1 MPDVTATATLTYAGA
16 RRVLDAAIA
25 HAEAISAPMCIA
37 VVDPGANLLAFARM
51 DGAKFHSVGSS
62 TMKAQTAVAQ
72 GSPTGGVH
80 ADVETQVTLAMQ
92 GKFTNLL
99 GGIPLVIAGKI
110 VGGIGAGSGTGP
122 QDLAVARAGAA
133 EIGAELFSGFV
144 AAGLEDTGWR
154 GDR

>member
-1 MPDVTATATLTYAGA
+1 MPDIIPTASLTYEGA
-16 RRVLDAAIA
+16 RKVLDAAIA
-25 HAEAISAPMCIA
+25 HAHAIGAPMCIA

-62 TMKAQTAVAQ
+62 TMKAQGAVAQ
-72 GSPTGGVH
+72 RAPTGGVT

-92 GKFTNLL
+92 GKYTNLL
-99 GGIPLVIAGKI
+99 GGLPLVVDGMI

-133 EIGAELFSGFV
+133 AIGAHLFAEFV
-144 AAGLEDTGWR
+144 PRGLEDSGWP
-154 GDR
+154 G